1 MKRNNRQIIKT
12 DVKTKVKIE
21 KTMKS
26 RTDKS
31 RVKNKT
37 ERRNVKT
44 FNSFQFNN
52 NFCYMSQLS

>member
-31 RVKNKT
+31 RIKKQD
-37 ERRNVKT
+37 RKKK
-44 FNSFQFNN
+44 
-52 NFCYMSQLS
+52 C